1 VLLRDLNDPRGIEGI
16 VTDETLQKVFC
27 PLSGQG
33 LVRFGCYDD
42 VVRSDD
48 SDYAQEVA
56 TFSTATLT
64 RERASANRQSS
75 APARKSGDK
84 SESTELIKN

>member
-1 VLLRDLNDPRGIEGI
+1 M
-16 VTDETLQKVFC
+16 TDVTLQKVFC

-84 SESTELIKN
+84 SESTELIKNKNVMPQ

>member
-1 VLLRDLNDPRGIEGI
+1 MEGI
-16 VTDETLQKVFC
+16 VTDVTLQRVFC

-33 LVRFGCYDD
+33 LVRFGCNDD

-48 SDYAQEVA
+48 CDYAQEVA

-64 RERASANRQSS
+64 REPASAIRQSS
-75 APARKSGDK
+75 APAQKSSDK
-84 SESTELIKN
+84 